1 LTNKGEASDHHPAR
15 LVVPSPW
22 QSPGPITLAGD
33 ILCAIERGPERYGH
47 RCLPE
52 RDYRPVY
59 GERGPTQFIDHDG
72 CSDLEA

>member
-1 LTNKGEASDHHPAR
+1 MAVFLDFVQQRAQHLLGQ
-15 LVVPSPW
+15 PSR
-22 QSPGPITLAGD
+22 QLMNHC
-33 ILCAIERGPERYGH
+33 LCLIERGPERCGH